1 MIGVS
6 LITQFVTYPSFFEID
21 TSKFKSFHKKYS
33 KTMFFIAGPTMIME
47 VIASFFLLIDS
58 FNYISLLSFFFLI
71 IVWILTFFKIVP
83 IHNIISINPKIN
95 LFKRLIQLNLIRT
108 IFWVLKFLLLLLI
121 FPF

>member
-108 IFWVLKFLLLLLI
+108 IFWVLKFLSLLLI